1 LIEFGGCQSI
11 VPTLK
16 ERNEIEDVPLAVVQI
31 NRTGSGLIWDTLQEQ
46 NASRHFDPSR
56 SHGFPNVEKHLH
68 GVFDT
73 GLWTQANVGACKQR
87 LKPYCSSALKHVRL
101 LSVPSEFATECT
113 HLHATATWAVRAF
126 CTELLRSVRNAAHKI
141 AMHDG

>member
-16 ERNEIEDVPLAVVQI
+16 ERHEIEDVPLAVVQI

-46 NASRHFDPSR
+46 DASRHFDPSR
-56 SHGFPNVEKHLH
+56 GHGFANVEKRLH
-68 GVFDT
+68 DVLDT

-101 LSVPSEFATECT
+101 LSVLSEFATECPQI
-113 HLHATATWAVRAF
+113 HATATWPVRSF
-126 CTELLRSVRNAAHKI
+126 CTWLVVLVRNAAHKI
-141 AMHDG
+141 TT